1 MNKTFNIVYSKVN
14 IISTSVKSINSEED
28 KSTNIDIT
36 SVLFA
41 RGYGKMIKE
50 ITAKFLL
57 SNVIKNGTI
66 DRFIEDIAEI
76 DALKKLSEKNTITD
90 EVATDNKIISTI
102 REKYNSFAERWN
114 RYFEGELSWNEI

>member
-1 MNKTFNIVYSKVN
+1 MNKTFNIIYSKVN
-14 IISTSVKSINSEED
+14 IISTSVKSINTEED

-66 DRFIEDIAEI
+66 DRFIEDIVEI
-76 DALKKLSEKNTITD
+76 DALKKLSEKNIITD

-102 REKYNSFAERWN
+102 REKYNSFVERWN

>member
-1 MNKTFNIVYSKVN
+1 MNKTFNIIYSKVN
-14 IISTSVKSINSEED
+14 IISTSVKSINTEED

-66 DRFIEDIAEI
+66 DRFIEDIVEI

-90 EVATDNKIISTI
+90 EVATDNKIISTM
-102 REKYNSFAERWN
+102 REKYNSFVERWN

>member
-57 SNVIKNGTI
+57 SNAIKNGTI
-66 DRFIEDIAEI
+66 DRFIEDIVEI
-76 DALKKLSEKNTITD
+76 DALKKLSEKNTITN
-90 EVATDNKIISTI
+90 EVATDNKIILTI
-102 REKYNSFAERWN
+102 REKYNSFVERWN